1 MRPAFF
7 LLLILFLGCKKENSC
22 EQCLT
27 GQSAQLGK
35 VVYSGAPE
43 LDGCGWNILIG
54 SDWYH
59 AENLES
65 SFKEENLEVELDY
78 NITGQK
84 YVCGLGGMEMPVI
97 TITLI
102 RKK

>member
-1 MRPAFF
+1 MQVETAIP
-7 LLLILFLGCKKENSC
+7 
-22 EQCLT
+22 
-27 GQSAQLGK
+27 GK
-35 VVYSGAPE
+35 IVYSGPPE

-54 SDWYH
+54 NNWYH

-65 SFKEENLEVELDY
+65 SFKQENLEVELDY

-84 YVCGLGGMEMPVI
+84 YICGLGGMEMPVI